1 MEPGEDEPSV
11 PLATRIPKALHRKLK
26 LHCVITE
33 TAVMDFVTSAVREK
47 LARSEGAPEA
57 TKRKDG
63 PPAVP
68 PSRAVSALRR
78 ARADPRPFRSGL
90 RRGARRPLPP
100 ALPVRAS
107 VGRAL

>member
-1 MEPGEDEPSV
+1 LAGKGKERFRMEPGEDEPSV

-57 TKRKDG
+57 TKRK
-63 PPAVP
+63 AY
-68 PSRAVSALRR
+68 RLREHR
-78 ARADPRPFRSGL
+78 D
-90 RRGARRPLPP
+90 
-100 ALPVRAS
+100 
-107 VGRAL
+107 